1 MSSQESYAAY
11 KKRKYLS
18 RVSAK
23 KRIRPTYM
31 GKRVPIYRSLMNG
44 TGIHTVIKS
53 CTIPMNVNST
63 GFSFDVNPSGP
74 QPYFAIYFTLQ
85 NVYIAYNASNISTV
99 AIPGFTDLSALFDD
113 IMIARIDMTIMT
125 GCDPTTYQATSGT
138 LSNGSA
144 VLVLCND
151 YNDKLAPSALGDV
164 QQYADS
170 KNYVLANNYVHKR
183 SIKPKFLSYVLDS
196 AGVSQPSSPKTGFVK
211 STIDIEHY
219 GMKGALALNAPGV
232 SKLLWNFKIKFLCR
246 TQK

>member
-1 MSSQESYAAY
+1 MKSS
-11 KKRKYLS
+11 
-18 RVSAK
+18 
-23 KRIRPTYM
+23 
-31 GKRVPIYRSLMNG
+31 
-44 TGIHTVIKS
+44 GIHTVVKS
-53 CTIPMNVNST
+53 CTIPMNVTTS
-63 GFSFDVNPSGP
+63 GFSFDVNPSGA
-74 QPYFAIYFTLQ
+74 QPYFSIYFTLQ
-85 NVYIAYNASNISTV
+85 NVYIAYNASNISTA

-113 IMIARIDMTIMT
+113 IMIARIEVQLMT
-125 GCDPTTYQATSGT
+125 GCDPTPYQAAGGA

-151 YNDKLAPSALGDV
+151 YNDKLAPTSVGDV

-170 KNYVLANNYVHKR
+170 KNYILANNFVHKR

-232 SKLLWNFKIKFLCR
+232 SKLLWSFKIKFLCR
-246 TQK
+246 NQK